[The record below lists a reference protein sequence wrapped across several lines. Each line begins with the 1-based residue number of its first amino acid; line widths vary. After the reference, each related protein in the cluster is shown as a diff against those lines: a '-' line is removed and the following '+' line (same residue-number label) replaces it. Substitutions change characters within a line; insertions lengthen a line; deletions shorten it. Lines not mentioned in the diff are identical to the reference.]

1 MHAVLLCR
9 AELYSQLP
17 LLTILL
23 LGYDVSQLLVELAEG
38 KGTSLLDIISRVFQQ
53 KYMRCERLHSFLC
66 HHLVTPYQST
76 GHKRED
82 KIRELLDPKMT
93 VRFFLLSE
101 LACKNDKLN
110 KYAKKFRVTQTL
122 TYMKKQRSQLPSIH
136 VNKIEKACL
145 QAYKITIIR
154 SAI

>member
-1 MHAVLLCR
+1 MR
-9 AELYSQLP
+9 ETSQFSLSSPGNSLP
-17 LLTILL
+17 VYRTL
-23 LGYDVSQLLVELAEG
+23 
-38 KGTSLLDIISRVFQQ
+38 
-53 KYMRCERLHSFLC
+53 
-66 HHLVTPYQST
+66 
-76 GHKRED
+76 ED

-154 SAI
+154 FAI